1 MYVIHI
7 CNYTKGVHILIGHH
21 RRFPYIA
28 IYTITWLLCAFSLV
42 VDRDLLNDTHRWRQ
56 IHVRSRQPTCFS
68 FFMPPKY
75 FNKLLNFYWIKQ
87 MDYITED
94 VTAWIKNNSDAT
106 RLSSRVVRF
115 CSLHAVSSSV
125 IYYSTHTHK
134 NVIYL
139 LYIYVG
145 IVWRKLNYGLPSSKI
160 LIELGLL
167 SPLSFSVTT
176 SVVSLCFFPLV
187 ATKTFYC

>member
-7 CNYTKGVHILIGHH
+7 CNYRKGVHILIGHH

-42 VDRDLLNDTHRWRQ
+42 VDRDILNDTHRWRQ

-68 FFMPPKY
+68 FFMPLKY
-75 FNKLLNFYWIKQ
+75 FNKRLNFYWIKQ
-87 MDYITED
+87 MDYITGD
-94 VTAWIKNNSDAT
+94 VTACIKNNSDAT

-125 IYYSTHTHK
+125 IYYSTHTHTHK
-134 NVIYL
+134 CNLFVIYML
-139 LYIYVG
+139 
-145 IVWRKLNYGLPSSKI
+145 
-160 LIELGLL
+160 
-167 SPLSFSVTT
+167 
-176 SVVSLCFFPLV
+176 
-187 ATKTFYC
+187 A

>member
-1 MYVIHI
+1 MIHI
-7 CNYTKGVHILIGHH
+7 CNYSKGVHIIIGHH

-28 IYTITWLLCAFSLV
+28 IYTITWLLCPFSLV
-42 VDRDLLNDTHRWRQ
+42 VDSDLLNDTHRWRQ

-68 FFMPPKY
+68 FFMPLKY
-75 FNKLLNFYWIKQ
+75 FNKRLNFYWIKQ
-87 MDYITED
+87 MDYITGD
-94 VTAWIKNNSDAT
+94 VTACIKNNSDAT

-125 IYYSTHTHK
+125 IYYSTHTHT

>member
-1 MYVIHI
+1 MCIF
-7 CNYTKGVHILIGHH
+7 IGCWQWSIKRHT
-21 RRFPYIA
+21 R
-28 IYTITWLLCAFSLV
+28 
-42 VDRDLLNDTHRWRQ
+42 RWRQ

-68 FFMPPKY
+68 FFMPLKY
-75 FNKLLNFYWIKQ
+75 FNKRLNFYWIKQ
-87 MDYITED
+87 MDYITGD
-94 VTAWIKNNSDAT
+94 VTACIKNNSDAT